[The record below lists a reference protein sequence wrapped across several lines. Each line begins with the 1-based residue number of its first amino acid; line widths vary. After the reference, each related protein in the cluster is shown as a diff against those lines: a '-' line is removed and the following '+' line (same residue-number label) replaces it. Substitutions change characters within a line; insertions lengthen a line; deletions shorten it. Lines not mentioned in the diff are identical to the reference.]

1 MYSQLEQE
9 LIKLAKAME
18 LIKMADETKG
28 DEMLQQ
34 GHTISSLT
42 KHVRGAARAAHTL
55 HCPRASH
62 TSHTARTAPRRAQP
76 YCIAPY
82 R

>member
-1 MYSQLEQE
+1 M
-9 LIKLAKAME
+9 AKGIE
-18 LIKMADETKG
+18 DQTKG
-28 DEMLQQ
+28 EEMLRQ
-34 GHTISSLT
+34 GAARQFSSL
-42 KHVRGAARAAHTL
+42 KKNVRGAARAAHTL

>member
-28 DEMLQQ
+28 DETVQQ

-42 KHVRGAARAAHTL
+42 KHVRGATLPTLPARHPYLRHRPHRTHPRAARTRTTL
-55 HCPRASH
+55 RHR
-62 TSHTARTAPRRAQP
+62 
-76 YCIAPY
+76 
-82 R
+82 